1 MVRRV
6 RNSDFSIFDQLMS
19 YCMIKSRD
27 GFIRGKKKNTHQMK
41 FCVCVGGGSKIDFIN
56 KKNTD
61 IK

>member
-27 GFIRGKKKNTHQMK
+27 GFIRGGEHSPNE
-41 FCVCVGGGSKIDFIN
+41 IDFIN
-56 KKNTD
+56 KKKND